1 MKTKATDL
9 LLSSQTSC
17 RVLLIGIVLSCL
29 HTAGILI
36 SAYLMTER
44 ILEPDLPE
52 KPFLHV
58 CTEAIICPFY
68 RILGGLTAIIVQ
80 LIGSGKISGQNITD
94 MYYRVSDIGMPFF
107 KYLALLSIE
116 YHCISIWK
124 IPYFNAYLSAIFFQK
139 IALFTKMFQHVEGF
153 FSPLKKF
160 HIQQHELFQ

>member
-29 HTAGILI
+29 HTAGILV

-80 LIGSGKISGQNITD
+80 LIGSGKISGQNITTG
-94 MYYRVSDIGMPFF
+94 YVSDIATQFKMRFWSVCVRPICIMPNLFF
-107 KYLALLSIE
+107 KD
-116 YHCISIWK
+116 CI
-124 IPYFNAYLSAIFFQK
+124 
-139 IALFTKMFQHVEGF
+139 T
-153 FSPLKKF
+153 
-160 HIQQHELFQ
+160 